1 MIVQLYEIQ
10 EPREAE
16 LCIEAGVDRLG
27 SVILSEGEWRMP
39 VLKETMRMIQRAG
52 KETSLIPLFTH
63 QDNIFRT
70 LDYYAPD
77 YVHFCDNLL
86 SQKKE
91 ILDLQ
96 PFVHLQEGVKKYF
109 PEIGIIRSIP
119 LPREVTEE
127 AFPFLELV
135 RTFESLSTL
144 FLTDTWIEEEP
155 VTGFIG
161 ITGQTVDWE
170 MARELV
176 GKSPIPVMLAG
187 GLSPANVHEAILTV
201 RPAGVD
207 SCTLTNR
214 LDADGKPIRFRKDAG
229 NVSAFV
235 QEARKAETT
244 IKEELAKRLAALK
257 EELREREAALP
268 AHSVRPHQIQVI
280 EALEED
286 IQELEKKIQRIAG
299 H

>member
-16 LCIEAGVDRLG
+16 WCIEAGADRLG
-27 SVILSEGEWRMP
+27 SVILSEGEWRVP

-70 LDYYAPD
+70 IDYYAPD

-86 SQKKE
+86 SQKRE

-119 LPREVTEE
+119 LPREGTEE
-127 AFPFLELV
+127 AFPFPELV
-135 RTFESLSTL
+135 RAFESLSTL
-144 FLTDTWIEEEP
+144 FLTDTWVEEEP
-155 VTGFIG
+155 VAGFIG
-161 ITGQTVDWE
+161 ITGQTVDWD
-170 MARELV
+170 MATELV
-176 GKSPIPVMLAG
+176 GISPIPVILAG
-187 GLSPANVHEAILTV
+187 GLSAENVCEGILTV

-214 LDADGKPIRFRKDAG
+214 LDANGNPIRFRKDAG
-229 NVSAFV
+229 KVSAFV

-244 IKEELAKRLAALK
+244 IKEELATRLMTLK

-268 AHSVRPHQIQVI
+268 AHSVRPHQLQVI
-280 EALEED
+280 EALEEE
-286 IQELEKKIQRIAG
+286 IQELEEKMGRMAG